1 MTNDHNKRNRA
12 SRDHLAEVIARLDK
26 RTVDLSMPGGWTT
39 AALLA
44 HLAFWDGF
52 GAARLEKYVRD
63 REPMELGT
71 DALTEFINAAGLAQ
85 WTATPLATA
94 AGLATK
100 AAEAIDRLIEGLPSD
115 VLDQI
120 RGLKRPR
127 LLDRSLHRKEHLDEI
142 ERALR

>member
-12 SRDHLAEVIARLDK
+12 SRDRLAAVIAQLGDRSIPL
-26 RTVDLSMPGGWTT
+26 PGGWT
-39 AALLA
+39 AAGLLA

-63 REPMELGT
+63 GKPMELGS

-85 WTATPLATA
+85 WTATPIRAA
-94 AGLATK
+94 AGLATD
-100 AAEAIDRLIEGLPSD
+100 AAMKIDRLIEALPKETFD
-115 VLDQI
+115 AI
-120 RGLKRPR
+120 RALNLPR
-127 LLDRSLHRKEHLDEI
+127 LLDRSLHRKEHIDEI

>member
-1 MTNDHNKRNRA
+1 MMNDHNKRNRA
-12 SRDHLAEVIARLDK
+12 SRDRLAAVIAQLGDRSIA
-26 RTVDLSMPGGWTT
+26 LSGGWTA

-52 GAARLEKYVRD
+52 GAARLEKYLRD
-63 REPMELGT
+63 RAPMEFGS

-85 WTATPLATA
+85 WTATPIRAAAALATDA
-94 AGLATK
+94 AAT
-100 AAEAIDRLIEGLPSD
+100 IDRLIEGLPKD
-115 VLDQI
+115 AFDAI
-120 RGLKRPR
+120 RAMNLPR